1 LREYLENFGG
11 VKVFNKINRI
21 LTTGAVISFAVVF
34 NAPAS
39 RAASFTPQLIQ
50 ESLFFGRNILGKG
63 EVSESQF
70 QGFVNNT
77 VTPRFPD
84 GLTIFDAN
92 GQFRNASG
100 TIIREKSKNLTL
112 FTEDNSRNTTAIN
125 DIARTY
131 IQNFNQESVLRVT
144 NKDNLKVSF
153 GQNEDLFSNSP
164 IPKFIKVDLFFG
176 RNIPGGGEVSEEQ
189 FQGFINDTIT
199 PRFPDGLTVFDA
211 NGQFRDSKGT
221 IIREKSKNV
230 SLLLEDTPKN
240 ETSVNEVVRRYV
252 QQFNQESVL
261 QAANEKVKVSFGL
274 GEDLFDNSPTPK
286 SIKVDL
292 FFGRNIPGGGEISED
307 QFQGFI
313 NNVIT
318 PRFPDGLTI
327 FDVNGQFRD
336 STGTIIKEKS
346 KNVSLL
352 LEDTFKNETSINEV
366 VRAYVQQFRQES
378 VLQVADEN
386 VEVSFISSQRPI
398 SVPEPSLTVSLLT
411 LGVLGTSS
419 AFKKKKSLQQKSYVK
434 SAKR

>member
-1 LREYLENFGG
+1 MM
-11 VKVFNKINRI
+11 NKINQT
-21 LTTGAVISFAVVF
+21 LTTGAVVSFAIVF
-34 NAPAS
+34 NAS
-39 RAASFTPQLIQ
+39 VSQAASFTPQLIQ

-63 EVSESQF
+63 EVSENQF

-92 GQFRNASG
+92 GQFRDSSG
-100 TIIREKSKNLTL
+100 KIIREKSKNLTL
-112 FTEDNSRNTTAIN
+112 FTEDNPRNTTAIN

-221 IIREKSKNV
+221 IIRERTKNV

-286 SIKVDL
+286 PIKVDL
-292 FFGRNIPGGGEISED
+292 FFGRNISGDGEVSED
-307 QFQGFI
+307 QFQGFL

-336 STGTIIKEKS
+336 NTGTIIKEKS

-352 LEDTFKNETSINEV
+352 LEDTFKNETSINDV

-378 VLQVADEN
+378 VLQVVDEN

-419 AFKKKKSLQQKSYVK
+419 AFKKKFT
-434 SAKR
+434 AKKVGKIRKKIVQFMK

>member
-1 LREYLENFGG
+1 MKNVFS
-11 VKVFNKINRI
+11 KVNRI
-21 LTTGAVISFAVVF
+21 LTTGAVLSVAVVF

-39 RAASFTPQLIQ
+39 KAASLTPQLIIQ

-70 QGFVNNT
+70 QGFINNT
-77 VTPRFPD
+77 VTSRFPD

-92 GQFRNASG
+92 GQFRDSSG
-100 TIIREKSKNLTL
+100 IVIREKSKNLTL
-112 FTEDNSRNTTAIN
+112 FTEDNPRNTTAIN

-153 GQNEDLFSNSP
+153 GQNEDLFSNSS

-176 RNIPGGGEVSEEQ
+176 RNIPGGEVSEEQ

-221 IIREKSKNV
+221 VIREKSKNV

-240 ETSVNEVVRRYV
+240 ETSINEVVRRYV

-261 QAANEKVKVSFGL
+261 QVANEKVKVSFGL
-274 GEDLFDNSPTPK
+274 GDDLFDNSPNPK

-292 FFGRNIPGGGEISED
+292 FFGRNIPGGGEVSED
-307 QFQGFI
+307 QFQGFL

-352 LEDTFKNETSINEV
+352 LEDSFKNETSINEV
-366 VRAYVQQFRQES
+366 VRAYVQQFRQQS

-386 VEVSFISSQRPI
+386 VEVSFISSKRPI

-419 AFKKKKSLQQKSYVK
+419 AFKKKKKFT
-434 SAKR
+434 AKKLRKIR